1 MEIILASSSKYRAKI
16 LKQLKVK
23 FKVKKPF
30 FDETP
35 FSNEKPISLV
45 KRLSLGKAQSI
56 NTLKINKNCLIIGS
70 DQVAVFDDK
79 IIGKPLNKKNSIKQL
94 EKFRGNKVIFYTG
107 LAIVSN
113 TKNTFHTTYTKT
125 TIQYRNFS
133 KAEMLYALKIE
144 KAYDCVGASKI
155 EGYGISLVEKV
166 ISTDPTAIVGLP
178 LIKLCKVL
186 RNYGVK
192 F

>member
-23 FKVKKPF
+23 FKVKKPL

-35 FSNEKPISLV
+35 FLNEKPVSLV
-45 KRLSLGKAQSI
+45 KRLSLGKAKSI
-56 NTLKINKNCLIIGS
+56 AILKHNENSLIIGS
-70 DQVAVFDDK
+70 DQVAVFKNK
-79 IIGKPLNKKNSIKQL
+79 IIGKPLNRENSIKQL
-94 EKFRGNKVIFYTG
+94 KDFCGNKVIFYTG
-107 LAIVSN
+107 LAILN
-113 TKNTFHTTYTKT
+113 HPENKFHTAYTKT
-125 TIQYRNFS
+125 TIYYRNFS

-155 EGYGISLVEKV
+155 EGFGISLVEKV
-166 ISTDPTAIVGLP
+166 ISTDPTAIIGLP

-186 RNYGVK
+186 RSYGVK
-192 F
+192 V

>member
-35 FSNEKPISLV
+35 FPNEKPISLV

>member
-23 FKVKKPF
+23 FTVKKPF

-56 NTLKINKNCLIIGS
+56 NTLKKNKNCLIIGS
-70 DQVAVFDDK
+70 DQVAVFK
-79 IIGKPLNKKNSIKQL
+79 NRIIGKPLNKKNSIKQL
-94 EKFRGNKVIFYTG
+94 EDFCGNKVIFYTG

-113 TKNTFHTTYTKT
+113 PENTFHTSYTKT
-125 TIQYRNFS
+125 TIHYRNFS
-133 KAEMLYALKIE
+133 KAEMLHALRVE

-186 RNYGVK
+186 RNCGVK

>member
-23 FKVKKPF
+23 FKVKKPL

-56 NTLKINKNCLIIGS
+56 NTLKKNKNCLIIGS

-94 EKFRGNKVIFYTG
+94 EDFCGNKVIFYTG

-113 TKNTFHTTYTKT
+113 PENTFHTTFTKT
-125 TIQYRNFS
+125 TIHYRNFS

>member
-35 FSNEKPISLV
+35 FPNEKPISLV

-56 NTLKINKNCLIIGS
+56 NTLKKNKNRLIIGS
-70 DQVAVFDDK
+70 DQIAVFKNK

-94 EKFRGNKVIFYTG
+94 EDFCGNKVIFYTG
-107 LAIVSN
+107 LAIVN
-113 TKNTFHTTYTKT
+113 NPENTFHTSYTKT
-125 TIQYRNFS
+125 TIHYRNFS
-133 KAEMLYALKIE
+133 KAEMLHSLQVE

-186 RNYGVK
+186 RNCGVK